1 MDYPQVMDVRY
12 SRDLFDGVPEIIH
25 EILGKTV
32 VFATFNA
39 YEKVTIHFTDGTT
52 LIVREEQQAG
62 DISVHTTTED
72 N

>member
-1 MDYPQVMDVRY
+1 
-12 SRDLFDGVPEIIH
+12 VPEIIH